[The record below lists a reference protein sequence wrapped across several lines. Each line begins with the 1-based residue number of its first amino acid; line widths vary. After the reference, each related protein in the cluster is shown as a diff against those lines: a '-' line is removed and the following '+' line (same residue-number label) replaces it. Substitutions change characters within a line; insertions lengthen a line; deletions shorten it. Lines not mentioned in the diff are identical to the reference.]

1 MFLFRGRKTAT
12 RKLHSPT
19 VSLHFMQCFFFIAYA
34 RFFESFAYFLFNELH
49 NIDTVIWCIHYK
61 RFSVLLVFI
70 GCIWLHSLLF
80 WMHGWLLFFRSRKPA
95 RKLRTQT
102 VSYTLG
108 LKFQILENWDSLPRS
123 FHCFE
128 RDHLVKSTFITSSI
142 GCPKCLDDK
151 PAFWRQM
158 SNIYIYIFL
167 IFTSGYKI
175 FSCYMKTSVNI
186 AYYTVFVLKVVI
198 NCMIKP
204 GQVVLSVT
212 VVNSMENEFY
222 SSL

>member
-1 MFLFRGRKTAT
+1 MYLIA
-12 RKLHSPT
+12 
-19 VSLHFMQCFFFIAYA
+19 FF
-34 RFFESFAYFLFNELH
+34 
-49 NIDTVIWCIHYK
+49 
-61 RFSVLLVFI
+61 VLLDAR
-70 GCIWLHSLLF
+70 
-80 WMHGWLLFFRSRKPA
+80 MTMLFFRSRKPA

-123 FHCFE
+123 FHSFE
-128 RDHLVKSTFITSSI
+128 RYHLVKSTFITSSI
-142 GCPKCLDDK
+142 GCQKCLHDR
-151 PAFWRQM
+151 PAFLRQM
-158 SNIYIYIFL
+158 SNIYIFL

-175 FSCYMKTSVNI
+175 FSCYMKTLVNI

-212 VVNSMENEFY
+212 VVNSMENEFH

>member
-1 MFLFRGRKTAT
+1 MYLIA
-12 RKLHSPT
+12 
-19 VSLHFMQCFFFIAYA
+19 FFVILDAWM
-34 RFFESFAYFLFNELH
+34 
-49 NIDTVIWCIHYK
+49 TVIFQKQKTCKKIAHSNSKLYVGSEVSNPWK
-61 RFSVLLVFI
+61 LRFSTQIF
-70 GCIWLHSLLF
+70 SLLWEGSSGKIHF
-80 WMHGWLLFFRSRKPA
+80 YHFFDWLSKMSWW
-95 RKLRTQT
+95 QT
-102 VSYTLG
+102 RFLAPNVQY
-108 LKFQILENWDSLPRS
+108 
-123 FHCFE
+123 
-128 RDHLVKSTFITSSI
+128 
-142 GCPKCLDDK
+142 
-151 PAFWRQM
+151 
-158 SNIYIYIFL
+158 IYIYIFL